1 MKYVLFDLDG
11 TLTDP
16 QQGITNAVAYALRHF
31 GIATED
37 NSSLNKFIGPPL
49 IYSFVEYS
57 GLTEEQAREAVKK
70 YREYFGP
77 KGIFENKVYKGIPE
91 MLQKLRDRGDS
102 IILATSKPW
111 IYAEQILEH
120 FDLKK
125 YFDFVS
131 GSEMNGDRCSKTE
144 VIAYA
149 IERYGIDKDNAVMVG
164 DRKHDII
171 GANENNISSVGVL
184 YGYGNMEEFKTA
196 SAIAESVEEI
206 ISAIDSI

>member
-1 MKYVLFDLDG
+1 MKYILFDLDG

-16 QQGITNAVAYALRHF
+16 QQGITNSVAYALRYF
-31 GIATED
+31 GIETKD
-37 NSSLNKFIGPPL
+37 NSELYCYIGPPL
-49 IYSFVEYS
+49 IYSFVEYG
-57 GLTEEQAREAVKK
+57 GLSKEQALTAIKK

-77 KGIFENKVYKGIPE
+77 KGIFENKVYAGVPQ
-91 MLQKLRDRGDS
+91 MLGALKARGDKV
-102 IILATSKPW
+102 ILATSKPW

-131 GSEMNGDRCSKTE
+131 GSEMNGDRNSKAE

-149 IERYGIDKDNAVMVG
+149 VERYNIDKERAVMIG

-171 GANENNISSVGVL
+171 GAEENDIRSIGVL
-184 YGYGNMEEFKTA
+184 YGYGSIEEFKTA
-196 SAIAESVEEI
+196 SAVAETVNDIIA
-206 ISAIDSI
+206 AIDSI

>member
-1 MKYVLFDLDG
+1 MKYILFDLDG

-16 QQGITNAVAYALRHF
+16 QQGITNAVAYALKHF
-31 GIATED
+31 GIMTED
-37 NSSLNKFIGPPL
+37 NSALNKFIGPPL

-57 GLTEEQAREAVKK
+57 GLTEEQARVAIKK

-91 MLQKLRDRGDS
+91 MLQRLKERGDS

-120 FDLKK
+120 FNLKK

-131 GSEMNGDRCSKTE
+131 GSEMNGDRNSKTE

-149 IERYGIDKDNAVMVG
+149 IERYGIDRAKAVMIG

-184 YGYGNMEEFKTA
+184 YGYGNIEEFKTA
-196 SAIAESVEEI
+196 SFVAENVGDI

>member
-1 MKYVLFDLDG
+1 MKYILFDLDG

-31 GIATED
+31 GIETED
-37 NSSLNKFIGPPL
+37 NSTLNKFIGPPL

-57 GLTEEQAREAVKK
+57 GLTEEQAKEAIKK

-77 KGIFENKVYKGIPE
+77 KGIFENRVYDGIPE
-91 MLQKLRDRGDS
+91 MLQKLKDRGDKV
-102 IILATSKPW
+102 ILATSKPW

-131 GSEMNGDRCSKTE
+131 GSEMNGDRGSKSR

-149 IERYGIDKDNAVMVG
+149 IEKYGILKDNAVMIG

-171 GANENNISSVGVL
+171 GAKENGIRSVGVL
-184 YGYGNMEEFKTA
+184 YGYGTREEFNGA
-196 SAIAESVEEI
+196 SAVAERVGEI
-206 ISAIDSI
+206 IDAIDSI

>member
-1 MKYVLFDLDG
+1 MKYILFDLDG

-16 QQGITNAVAYALRHF
+16 QKGITNAVAYALRHF
-31 GIATED
+31 GIETED

-49 IYSFVEYS
+49 IYSFVEFS
-57 GLTEEQAREAVKK
+57 GLREEQAKEAIKK
-70 YREYFGP
+70 YREYFAP
-77 KGIFENKVYKGIPE
+77 KGIFENKVYDGVPN
-91 MLQKLRDRGDS
+91 MLQRLRDRGDKV
-102 IILATSKPW
+102 ILATSKPW

-131 GSEMNGDRCSKTE
+131 GSEMNGDRNSKEE

-149 IERYGIDKDNAVMVG
+149 VDKYGIDKDRAIMIG

-171 GANENNISSVGVL
+171 GANKNNIKSIGVL
-184 YGYGNMEEFKTA
+184 YGYGNMEEFSTA
-196 SAIAESVEEI
+196 SAVAENVEDI
-206 ISAIDSI
+206 IGVIDSI

>member
-1 MKYVLFDLDG
+1 MKYILFDLDG

-31 GIATED
+31 GIETED
-37 NSSLNKFIGPPL
+37 NSTLNKFIGPPL

-57 GLTEEQAREAVKK
+57 GLTEKQAKEAIKK

-77 KGIFENKVYKGIPE
+77 KGIFENEVYKGIPK
-91 MLQKLRDRGDS
+91 MLQTLRDRGDKV
-102 IILATSKPW
+102 ILATSKPW

-120 FDLKK
+120 FGLKK
-125 YFDFVS
+125 FFDFVS
-131 GSEMNGDRCSKTE
+131 GSEMNGDRNSKAE

-149 IERYGIDKDNAVMVG
+149 IEKYGIDKDKAVMIG

-171 GANENNISSVGVL
+171 GAEENNIKSIGVL
-184 YGYGNMEEFKTA
+184 YGYGNMEEFSTA
-196 SAIAESVEEI
+196 YAVAENVEDI
-206 ISAIDSI
+206 ITAIDSI